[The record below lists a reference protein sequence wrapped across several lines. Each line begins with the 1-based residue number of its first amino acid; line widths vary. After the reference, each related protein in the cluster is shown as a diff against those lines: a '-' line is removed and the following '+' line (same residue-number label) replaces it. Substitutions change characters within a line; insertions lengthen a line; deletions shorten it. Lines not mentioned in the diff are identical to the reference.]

1 MSVKYVEYLYG
12 DNNSYIDTG
21 IVVQSGYQIEVT
33 FMSTENKL
41 SMQKN
46 DWSGI
51 FGVGNLIG
59 YSYDTA
65 PYGISVGLYGSR
77 VAVKNNNVTKLD
89 YLNIDGTCYNQK
101 YTLSLTAGENVTN
114 PANLFLFAVNF
125 TRNAGQSNPNS
136 WGYSCLRIYDFKI
149 YNAQGTLIQ
158 HLKPCLDDNNVPCMY
173 DEVSGEYF
181 ENLGTG
187 TFGYEGYHL
196 YLFANNNNATAEN
209 LGSYR
214 LYNMKIEGD
223 SEGVESGVDYVDCLI
238 GDNDSWIDT
247 GIVAKPNYRI
257 EATFTSTVDRYAY
270 YAPENKSFSAIWGAS
285 ASTGYS
291 YDREPYGVSLSFKDT
306 MVHVKN
312 GGVLSSPVGI
322 SVSCL
327 NKKYTH
333 SVIVSENVTNVN
345 NLYLF
350 AINFNGVTYNYA
362 ENTTKIYDFKI
373 YNAEGTL
380 IQHLRPCLDTEGVP
394 CMYDEVSGEYFKNL
408 GTGTFGYKKTLRDFQ
423 PVLDSNG
430 TPTLMDKVNK
440 KYYYDKNGNGFKY
453 NGYTPVGYLQG
464 DGASWIDTNIYTN
477 PQCKYELIQS
487 GTGNEY
493 GIMLSA
499 NDEVRIGNAS
509 SDGLRGAYNQ
519 VTYTILYSFKNNYGD
534 EGAYTITL
542 DKNKLYLEEQLFHEF
557 DTVDNITSYANPL
570 RLFKAYS
577 SRTDI
582 YQIAT
587 NRFISLKVW
596 NENNELITHI
606 IPVLDSEGTP
616 CMYDLVTETFFY
628 NQGTGEFSYGIEEDE
643 CPPVDYVGYIKNP
656 QTEGVYDEFIKVPN
670 MLFDETWKKIKA
682 KYYTR
687 TNNQSRLWEIFNGR
701 FSLATNYGAF
711 VFGYTNEN
719 GENKSLE
726 LFRNAGIAP
735 DNNTMMYFDVEWTPG
750 NFNINGIN
758 QTYEGIAQSQSGGVG
773 RELRLCSN
781 RMVGGIQYFT
791 VYGENDVILL
801 DLHACVDDNGVA
813 CLYDTIAKDFIYPVG
828 TNPFTAEDGIIGYT
842 PIKYIETNGTQY
854 IDTGV
859 VPTDNTD
866 IDMVARAVEGT
877 TYKLDYFESSSGF
890 NYLIPI
896 HVDSFNSVITNHS
909 DVTVRLDCYTESLD
923 WWGIVNIASGET
935 VDFNASYENCKHI
948 CICFQDTDIV
958 KLNEYT
964 FMLNNLTDSFTSNYL
979 EDLPTCSLYLMNGL
993 TIDTTYNFNEIDT
1006 TVEPNLTASAG
1017 ATLTLGST
1025 YMAFLTETEIE
1036 QAINNGWTIE

>member
-1 MSVKYVEYLYG
+1 MS
-12 DNNSYIDTG
+12 
-21 IVVQSGYQIEVT
+21 
-33 FMSTENKL
+33 
-41 SMQKN
+41 
-46 DWSGI
+46 
-51 FGVGNLIG
+51 
-59 YSYDTA
+59 
-65 PYGISVGLYGSR
+65 
-77 VAVKNNNVTKLD
+77 
-89 YLNIDGTCYNQK
+89 
-101 YTLSLTAGENVTN
+101 
-114 PANLFLFAVNF
+114 
-125 TRNAGQSNPNS
+125 
-136 WGYSCLRIYDFKI
+136 
-149 YNAQGTLIQ
+149 
-158 HLKPCLDDNNVPCMY
+158 
-173 DEVSGEYF
+173 
-181 ENLGTG
+181 
-187 TFGYEGYHL
+187 L
-196 YLFANNNNATAEN
+196 YLFADNNEGTAEN

-257 EATFTSTVDRYAY
+257 EATFTSTVDKYVY
-270 YAPENKSFSAIWGAS
+270 STPVDKGFSAIWGAS
-285 ASTGYS
+285 TGTGYG
-291 YDREPYGVSLSFKDT
+291 YDKEPYGVSLNLKNSD
-306 MVHVKN
+306 VHIKN
-312 GGVLSSPVGI
+312 GGVLSDPVSI

-333 SVIVSENVTNVN
+333 SVIVSENVTTDK

-350 AINFNGVTYNYA
+350 ALNYNGVTYSHA
-362 ENTTKIYDFKI
+362 DNTVKIYDFKI

-380 IQHLRPCLDTEGVP
+380 IQHLRPCLDEEGIP
-394 CMYDEVSGEYFKNL
+394 CMYDEVSGEYFHNQ

-430 TPTLMDKVNK
+430 IPTLMDKVNK
-440 KYYYDKNGNGFKY
+440 KYYYDKNGKGFKY

-509 SDGLRGAYNQ
+509 SDGLRVYNQ
-519 VTYTILYSFKNNYGD
+519 AMYTILYSFKNNYGD

-606 IPVLDSEGTP
+606 IPVLDSEGIP

-628 NQGTGEFSYGIEEDE
+628 NQGTGTFSYGIEEE
-643 CPPVDYVGYIKNP
+643 EY
-656 QTEGVYDEFIKVPN
+656 
-670 MLFDETWKKIKA
+670 
-682 KYYTR
+682 
-687 TNNQSRLWEIFNGR
+687 S
-701 FSLATNYGAF
+701 
-711 VFGYTNEN
+711 EN
-719 GENKSLE
+719 
-726 LFRNAGIAP
+726 
-735 DNNTMMYFDVEWTPG
+735 
-750 NFNINGIN
+750 
-758 QTYEGIAQSQSGGVG
+758 
-773 RELRLCSN
+773 
-781 RMVGGIQYFT
+781 
-791 VYGENDVILL
+791 
-801 DLHACVDDNGVA
+801 
-813 CLYDTIAKDFIYPVG
+813 
-828 TNPFTAEDGIIGYT
+828 YT

-866 IDMVARAVEGT
+866 IDMVASAV
-877 TYKLDYFESSSGF
+877 
-890 NYLIPI
+890 
-896 HVDSFNSVITNHS
+896 
-909 DVTVRLDCYTESLD
+909 
-923 WWGIVNIASGET
+923 GET
-935 VDFNASYENCKHI
+935 
-948 CICFQDTDIV
+948 
-958 KLNEYT
+958 
-964 FMLNNLTDSFTSNYL
+964 
-979 EDLPTCSLYLMNGL
+979 PLYLMNGL
-993 TIDTTYNFNEIDT
+993 TIDTTYKYNEVDT

-1025 YMAFLTETEIE
+1025 YMAYLTEDEIE
-1036 QAINNGWTIE
+1036 QAVDNGWTIQ